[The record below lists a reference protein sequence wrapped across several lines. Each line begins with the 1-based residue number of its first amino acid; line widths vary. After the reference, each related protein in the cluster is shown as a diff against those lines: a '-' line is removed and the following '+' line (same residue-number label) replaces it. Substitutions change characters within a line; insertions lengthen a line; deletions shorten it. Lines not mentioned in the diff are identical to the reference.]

1 MRKEGIALVA
11 TLALML
17 LIALLVFGTFFTTQI
32 ELWTTRNDT
41 TSVQAFYAAEAGLQ
55 KYKAVLFQQY
65 VWREKQGGTG
75 GGSGCFTPLV
85 NGLDL
90 DRNGTLIPFTNNQL
104 VLAEN
109 EAVMDAFGNPVGRYR
124 VVLYKDAQDGQLF
137 TLVSQG
143 TSSGA
148 KATVQATFRI
158 SNTGY
163 LEQAIFAGTGQAN
176 KRLNGRAT
184 IRGGIYVVGSP
195 SDPDQTVI
203 EANGDFALYNWYNL
217 NAYSGIANR
226 VEESYRE
233 VQDLCASLRVQYGK
247 ISVGESAQ
255 IGEPTNKVK
264 GVFVG
269 RGAQD
274 ITGENGKNVDVCRN
288 NKNNKGVK
296 GVCTETLGGFDLSN
310 PPPFPTLDAKLD
322 SDACSAYPT
331 WRACLQGKA
340 ALRIQRIGNILSV
353 ASPPNVTLP
362 PSCRQAME
370 SGTLTLD
377 TQSVDCTFTRLDGSR
392 GGFRYTYTGDEK
404 SGQGLLEVF
413 GDVVL
418 EGIDVVLNR
427 PVDYRAQ
434 SGSTKSAT
442 LAVLKLNGKGG
453 NLDINGNLLPDATFG
468 LFPNHALGLL
478 AEGDIY
484 QGGQYVMAPLYAG
497 GTFRVVKDNVLFGS
511 VIANEFCTTSAGGQ
525 NTGNQGGNKN
535 NKNEEKED
543 QCNAGQKAEVVYI
556 RIPKENRPVL
566 LPGLKGGKPVFQ
578 VLSYERR

>member
-1 MRKEGIALVA
+1 MNRKGIALVA
-11 TLALML
+11 TLALMVV
-17 LIALLVFGTFFTTQI
+17 IALLVFGTFFTTQI

-176 KRLNGRAT
+176 RWLNGGAT
-184 IRGGIYVVGSP
+184 IRGGIYVVGNP
-195 SDPDQTVI
+195 NDPDQYVI
-203 EANGDFALYNWYNL
+203 EANGNFALYNWYDL
-217 NAYSGIANR
+217 NTYSGVANR
-226 VEESYRE
+226 VEPSYQRA
-233 VQDLCASLRVQYGK
+233 QDLCASLRVQYGK
-247 ISVGESAQ
+247 ISVGGSTQ
-255 IGEPTNKVK
+255 IGEPNNKVK

-274 ITGENGKNVDVCRN
+274 ITGQNVGVCQN
-288 NKNNKGVK
+288 NK
-296 GVCTETLGGFDLSN
+296 GVCTEAMGGFDLSD

-353 ASPPNVTLP
+353 ASPPNATLP
-362 PSCRQAME
+362 PSCLQAME

-392 GGFRYTYTGDEK
+392 GGFNYTYTGDKK

-434 SGSTKSAT
+434 SGSAKSAT
-442 LAVLKLNGKGG
+442 LAVPKLSGKGG

-468 LFPNHALGLL
+468 LFPNHALGLV
-478 AEGDIY
+478 AEGDVY
-484 QGGQYVMAPLYAG
+484 QRGQYVMAPVYAG

-511 VIANEFCTTSAGGQ
+511 VISNQFCTTSAG
-525 NTGNQGGNKN
+525 NQT
-535 NKNEEKED
+535 

-566 LPGLKGGKPVFQ
+566 LPSLRGGKPVFQ

>member
-1 MRKEGIALVA
+1 MNRKGIALVA
-11 TLALML
+11 TLALMVV
-17 LIALLVFGTFFTTQI
+17 IALLVFGTFFTTQI

-55 KYKAVLFQQY
+55 KYKAALFQQY
-65 VWREKQGGTG
+65 VWREQQGGTG
-75 GGSGCFTPLV
+75 GGSGCFTSLAR
-85 NGLDL
+85 GLDL
-90 DRNGTLIPFTNNQL
+90 DRDGTLTPFVNNRL
-104 VLAEN
+104 VLAQDE
-109 EAVMDAFGNPVGRYR
+109 VVTDANGNPVGRYT
-124 VVLYKDAQDGQLF
+124 VTLYKDAEDGQLF
-137 TLVSQG
+137 TLVSEG
-143 TSSGA
+143 TSGGA
-148 KATVQATFRI
+148 KARVQATFRI

-163 LEQAIFAGTGQAN
+163 LEQAIFAGAGQAN
-176 KRLNGRAT
+176 KWLNGGAT
-184 IRGGIYVVGSP
+184 IRGGVYVVGSP
-195 SDPDQTVI
+195 NDPDQYVI
-203 EANGDFALYNWYNL
+203 EANGNFALYNWYDL
-217 NAYSGIANR
+217 TTYSEVTNR
-226 VEESYRE
+226 VEPSYQRA
-233 VQDLCASLRVQYGK
+233 QDLCASLRVQYGK
-247 ISVGESAQ
+247 ISVGGSTQ
-255 IGEPTNKVK
+255 IGEPNNKVK

-274 ITGENGKNVDVCRN
+274 ITGENVGVCQN
-288 NKNNKGVK
+288 NK
-296 GVCTETLGGFDLSN
+296 GVCTEAMGGFDLSD

-340 ALRIQRIGNILSV
+340 ALRIQRIGNVLSV
-353 ASPPNVTLP
+353 ASPSDATLP
-362 PSCRQAME
+362 SSCLQAME

-377 TQSVDCTFTRLDGSR
+377 TQSVDCTFTHLDGSR
-392 GGFRYTYTGDEK
+392 GGFRYTYTGDKK

-442 LAVLKLNGKGG
+442 LAVLKLSGKGG

-484 QGGQYVMAPLYAG
+484 QRGQYVMAPLYAG

-511 VIANEFCTTSAGGQ
+511 VISNQFCTTSAG
-525 NTGNQGGNKN
+525 NQT
-535 NKNEEKED
+535 

-566 LPGLKGGKPVFQ
+566 LPSLRGGKPVFQ

>member
-1 MRKEGIALVA
+1 MNTKGIALVA
-11 TLALML
+11 TLALMVV
-17 LIALLVFGTFFTTQI
+17 IALLVFGTFFTTQI

-55 KYKAVLFQQY
+55 KYKAALFQQY

-158 SNTGY
+158 SNAGY

-176 KRLNGRAT
+176 KWLNGGAT

-203 EANGDFALYNWYNL
+203 AANGNFALYNWYDL
-217 NAYSGIANR
+217 YDLKAYPGIASR
-226 VEESYRE
+226 VEPGYQK

-247 ISVGESAQ
+247 ISVGGSAQ

-322 SDACSAYPT
+322 SDACSAYLT
-331 WRACLQGKA
+331 WRDCLQNRA
-340 ALRIQRIGNILSV
+340 ALRIRRLGNLVSIATPLGV
-353 ASPPNVTLP
+353 NLD
-362 PSCRQAME
+362 PSCLQAMQ

-377 TQSVDCTFTRLDGSR
+377 NKDKDVDCTFTRPDGSR
-392 GGFRYTYTGDEK
+392 GGFRYTYGGGK
-404 SGQGLLEVF
+404 GLLEVF

-418 EGIDVVLNR
+418 EGLNLVLNQ
-427 PVDYRAQ
+427 PTDYQASSS
-434 SGSTKSAT
+434 SGSAKSAT
-442 LAVLKLNGKGG
+442 FAVLKDKDGAGG
-453 NLDINGNLLPDATFG
+453 NLDINGSLLPDASFG
-468 LFPNHALGLL
+468 SFPGHALGFVVEKDL
-478 AEGDIY
+478 Y
-484 QGGQYVMAPLYAG
+484 QGGQYVMAPVYAG
-497 GTFRVVKDNVLFGS
+497 GTFRVEKNNVLFGS
-511 VIANEFCTTSAGGQ
+511 VIANEFYTTSA
-525 NTGNQGGNKN
+525 
-535 NKNEEKED
+535 
-543 QCNAGQKAEVVYI
+543 NAGQKAEVVYI

-566 LPGLKGGKPVFQ
+566 LPDLKGGKPVFQ

>member
-1 MRKEGIALVA
+1 MNRKGIALVA
-11 TLALML
+11 TLALMVV
-17 LIALLVFGTFFTTQI
+17 IALLVFGTFFTTQI

-55 KYKAVLFQQY
+55 KYKAALFQQY
-65 VWREKQGGTG
+65 VWREQQGGTG
-75 GGSGCFTPLV
+75 GGSGCFTSLAR
-85 NGLDL
+85 GLDL
-90 DRNGTLIPFTNNQL
+90 DRDGTLTPFVNNRL
-104 VLAEN
+104 VLAQDE
-109 EAVMDAFGNPVGRYR
+109 VVTDANGNPVGRYT
-124 VVLYKDAQDGQLF
+124 VTLYKDAEDGQLF
-137 TLVSQG
+137 TLVSEG
-143 TSSGA
+143 TSGGA
-148 KATVQATFRI
+148 KARVQATFRI
-158 SNTGY
+158 SNSDY
-163 LEQAIFAGTGQAN
+163 LEQAIFAGAGQAN
-176 KRLNGRAT
+176 RWLNGGAT
-184 IRGGIYVVGSP
+184 IRGGVYVVGSP
-195 SDPDQTVI
+195 NDPDQYVI
-203 EANGDFALYNWYNL
+203 EANGNFALYNWYDL
-217 NAYSGIANR
+217 TTYSEVTNR
-226 VEESYRE
+226 VEPSYRQ

-247 ISVGESAQ
+247 ISVGGSTQ
-255 IGEPTNKVK
+255 IGEPNNKVK

-274 ITGENGKNVDVCRN
+274 ITGENVGVCQN
-288 NKNNKGVK
+288 NK
-296 GVCTETLGGFDLSN
+296 GVCTEAMGGFDLSD

-322 SDACSAYPT
+322 SEACKGYST

-340 ALRIQRIGNILSV
+340 ALRIQRIGNVLSV
-353 ASPPNVTLP
+353 ASPSDATLP
-362 PSCRQAME
+362 SPCLQAME

-377 TQSVDCTFTRLDGSR
+377 TQSVDCTFTHLDGSR
-392 GGFRYTYTGDEK
+392 GGFRYTYTGDKK

-442 LAVLKLNGKGG
+442 LAVLKLNGNGG

-468 LFPNHALGLL
+468 LFPNHALGFL

-484 QGGQYVMAPLYAG
+484 QRGQYVMAPLYAG

-511 VIANEFCTTSAGGQ
+511 VISNQFCTTSAG
-525 NTGNQGGNKN
+525 NQT
-535 NKNEEKED
+535 

-566 LPGLKGGKPVFQ
+566 LPSLRGGKPVFQ

>member
-1 MRKEGIALVA
+1 MNTKGIALVA
-11 TLALML
+11 TLALMVV
-17 LIALLVFGTFFTTQI
+17 IALLVFGTFFTTQI

-65 VWREKQGGTG
+65 VWREQRGQGGG
-75 GGSGCFTPLV
+75 GPGCFTPLV
-85 NGLDL
+85 TGLDL

-104 VLAEN
+104 VLAED

-124 VVLYKDAQDGQLF
+124 VVLYKDAQDGELF

-176 KRLNGRAT
+176 RWLNGGAT

-203 EANGDFALYNWYNL
+203 EANGNFALYNWYNL

-226 VEESYRE
+226 VEESYRQ

-247 ISVGESAQ
+247 ISVGGSTQ
-255 IGEPTNKVK
+255 IGEPNNKVK

-269 RGAQD
+269 RGAGD
-274 ITGENGKNVDVCRN
+274 ITGQNVDVCQN
-288 NKNNKGVK
+288 NK
-296 GVCTETLGGFDLSN
+296 GVCTEAMGGFDLSD
-310 PPPFPTLDAKLD
+310 PPPFPELDRKLD

-331 WRACLQGKA
+331 WRDCLQAKA
-340 ALRIQRIGNILSV
+340 ALRIQRLGNVPSV
-353 ASPPNVTLP
+353 ASPSGITLSS
-362 PSCRQAME
+362 SCLQAMQ

-377 TQSVDCTFTRLDGSR
+377 TQSVDCTFTLDGSR
-392 GGFRYTYTGDEK
+392 GGFRYTYGGGK
-404 SGQGLLEVF
+404 GLLEVF

-418 EGIDVVLNR
+418 EGLNVVLNQ
-427 PVDYRAQ
+427 PTDYQASSS
-434 SGSTKSAT
+434 SGSAKSAT
-442 LAVLKLNGKGG
+442 FAVLAKDGEDG
-453 NLDINGNLLPDATFG
+453 NLEINGDLLPDASFG
-468 LFPNHALGLL
+468 SFPGHALGFVVEKDL
-478 AEGDIY
+478 Y
-484 QGGQYVMAPLYAG
+484 QRGQYVMAPVYAG

-511 VIANEFCTTSAGGQ
+511 VIANEFCTTSAG
-525 NTGNQGGNKN
+525 NRTS
-535 NKNEEKED
+535 
-543 QCNAGQKAEVVYI
+543 CNAGQKAEVVYI

-566 LPGLKGGKPVFQ
+566 LPDLKGGKPVFQ

>member
-1 MRKEGIALVA
+1 MNTKGIALVA
-11 TLALML
+11 TLALMVV
-17 LIALLVFGTFFTTQI
+17 IALLVFGTFFTTQI

-65 VWREKQGGTG
+65 VWREQQGQTG

-109 EAVMDAFGNPVGRYR
+109 EAVTDAFGNPVGRYR

-163 LEQAIFAGTGQAN
+163 LEQAFFAGTGQAN
-176 KRLNGRAT
+176 KWLNGGAT

-203 EANGDFALYNWYNL
+203 EANGNFALYNRYDL

-226 VEESYRE
+226 VEESYRQ

-247 ISVGESAQ
+247 IAVGGSTQ
-255 IGEPTNKVK
+255 IGEPNNKVK

-274 ITGENGKNVDVCRN
+274 ITGQNVGVCQN
-288 NKNNKGVK
+288 NK
-296 GVCTETLGGFDLSN
+296 GVCTEAMGGFDLSD
-310 PPPFPTLDAKLD
+310 PPPFPELDRKLD

-331 WRACLQGKA
+331 WRACLQNRA
-340 ALRIQRIGNILSV
+340 ALRIQRLGNQVSIATPLGV
-353 ASPPNVTLP
+353 NLD
-362 PSCRQAME
+362 PSCLQAMR

-377 TQSVDCTFTRLDGSR
+377 TQNVNCTFIRPDGSR
-392 GGFRYTYTGDEK
+392 GGFRYTYTGNNR
-404 SGQGLLEVF
+404 SGQGLLQVF

-418 EGIDVVLNR
+418 EGLNLVLNQ
-427 PVDYRAQ
+427 PTDYQASSS
-434 SGSTKSAT
+434 SGSAKSAT
-442 LAVLKLNGKGG
+442 FAVLAKDGAGG
-453 NLDINGNLLPDATFG
+453 NLEINGDLLPDASFG
-468 LFPNHALGLL
+468 SFPGHALGFVVEKNL
-478 AEGDIY
+478 Y
-484 QGGQYVMAPLYAG
+484 QRGQYVMAPLYAG

-511 VIANEFCTTSAGGQ
+511 VIANEFCTTSAG
-525 NTGNQGGNKN
+525 NQTR
-535 NKNEEKED
+535 
-543 QCNAGQKAEVVYI
+543 CNAGQKAEVVYL
-556 RIPKENRPVL
+556 RIPKENRPML
-566 LPGLKGGKPVFQ
+566 LPSLRGGKPVFQ

>member
-1 MRKEGIALVA
+1 MNTKGIALVA
-11 TLALML
+11 TLALMVV
-17 LIALLVFGTFFTTQI
+17 IALLVFGTFFTTQI

-65 VWREKQGGTG
+65 VWREQRGQGGG
-75 GGSGCFTPLV
+75 GPGCFTPLV
-85 NGLDL
+85 TGLDL

-176 KRLNGRAT
+176 KWLNGGAT

-203 EANGDFALYNWYNL
+203 EAKGNFALYNRYNL

-247 ISVGESAQ
+247 IAVGGSTE

-274 ITGENGKNVDVCRN
+274 ITGQNVDDCQN
-288 NKNNKGVK
+288 NK
-296 GVCTETLGGFDLSN
+296 GVCTEAMGGFDLSN

-331 WRACLQGKA
+331 WRNCLQNRA
-340 ALRIQRIGNILSV
+340 ALRIQRLGNQVSIATPLDV
-353 ASPPNVTLP
+353 NLD
-362 PSCRQAME
+362 SCRQAILQAMQ

-377 TQSVDCTFTRLDGSR
+377 NKDVDCTFTRRDGSR
-392 GGFRYTYTGDEK
+392 GGFRYTYTGNNR
-404 SGQGLLEVF
+404 SGQGLLQVF

-418 EGIDVVLNR
+418 EGLNLVLNQ
-427 PVDYRAQ
+427 PTDYQASSS
-434 SGSTKSAT
+434 SGSAKSAT
-442 LAVLKLNGKGG
+442 FAVLAKDGGG
-453 NLDINGNLLPDATFG
+453 NLDINGSLLPDASFG
-468 LFPNHALGLL
+468 SFPGHALGFVVEKDL
-478 AEGDIY
+478 Y
-484 QGGQYVMAPLYAG
+484 QQGQYVMAPVYAG
-497 GTFRVVKDNVLFGS
+497 GTFRVEKNNVLFGS
-511 VIANEFCTTSAGGQ
+511 VIANEFCTTSAGDR
-525 NTGNQGGNKN
+525 TS
-535 NKNEEKED
+535 
-543 QCNAGQKAEVVYI
+543 CNAGQKAEVVYI

>member
-1 MRKEGIALVA
+1 MNRKGIALVA
-11 TLALML
+11 TLALMVV
-17 LIALLVFGTFFTTQI
+17 IALLVFGTFFTTQI

-65 VWREKQGGTG
+65 VWREQRGQTG
-75 GGSGCFTPLV
+75 GGSGCFTSLV
-85 NGLDL
+85 TGLDL
-90 DRNGTLIPFTNNQL
+90 ERNGTLTPFTNNQL
-104 VLAEN
+104 VLADG
-109 EAVMDAFGNPVGRYR
+109 EAVTDAFGNPVGRYR

-143 TSSGA
+143 TSSSA

-176 KRLNGRAT
+176 KWLNGGAT
-184 IRGGIYVVGSP
+184 IRGGVYVVGSP

-203 EANGDFALYNWYNL
+203 DANGNFALYNRYDL
-217 NAYSGIANR
+217 NTYSGIADR
-226 VEESYRE
+226 VESPYRQ

-247 ISVGESAQ
+247 IAVGGSTQ
-255 IGEPTNKVK
+255 IGEPDNKVK

-274 ITGENGKNVDVCRN
+274 ITGQNVDVCQN
-288 NKNNKGVK
+288 NK
-296 GVCTETLGGFDLSN
+296 GVCTEAMGGFDLSN
-310 PPPFPTLDAKLD
+310 PPPFPTLDTKMD

-331 WRACLQGKA
+331 WRACLRTKA
-340 ALRIQRIGNILSV
+340 ALRIQRLGNVLSV
-353 ASPPNVTLP
+353 ASPPGITLSSD
-362 PSCRQAME
+362 SCLQAMQ

-392 GGFRYTYTGDEK
+392 GGFRYTYAGNNK

-418 EGIDVVLNR
+418 EGVDVVLKK
-427 PVDYRAQ
+427 PTDYRVQ
-434 SGSTKSAT
+434 SGSARSAT
-442 LAVLKLNGKGG
+442 LAVLQLGGNGG
-453 NLDINGNLLPDATFG
+453 NLDINANFLPDATFG
-468 LFPNHALGLL
+468 SFPGHALGLVVEKDL
-478 AEGDIY
+478 Y
-484 QGGQYVMAPLYAG
+484 QRGQYVMAPVYAG

-511 VIANEFCTTSAGGQ
+511 AIANQFCTTSAGSQ
-525 NTGNQGGNKN
+525 TS
-535 NKNEEKED
+535 
-543 QCNAGQKAEVVYI
+543 CNAGQKAEVVYI

-566 LPGLKGGKPVFQ
+566 LPSLRGGKPVFQ

>member
-1 MRKEGIALVA
+1 MNTKGIALVA
-11 TLALML
+11 TLALMVV
-17 LIALLVFGTFFTTQI
+17 IALLVFGTFFTTQI

-65 VWREKQGGTG
+65 VWREQRGQGGG
-75 GGSGCFTPLV
+75 GPGCFTPLV
-85 NGLDL
+85 TGLDL

-104 VLAEN
+104 VLAED

-163 LEQAIFAGTGQAN
+163 LEQAVFAGTGQAN
-176 KRLNGRAT
+176 KWLNGGAT

-203 EANGDFALYNWYNL
+203 AANGNFALYNWYNL
-217 NAYSGIANR
+217 NDYSGIASR
-226 VEESYRE
+226 VEPGYQK

-247 ISVGESAQ
+247 ISVGGSTQ
-255 IGEPTNKVK
+255 IGEPQNKVK

-269 RGAQD
+269 RGAGD
-274 ITGENGKNVDVCRN
+274 ITGQNVDVCEN
-288 NKNNKGVK
+288 NK
-296 GVCTETLGGFDLSN
+296 GVCTEAMGGFDLSN

-331 WRACLQGKA
+331 WRDCLQNRA
-340 ALRIQRIGNILSV
+340 ALRIRRLGNLVSIATPLGV
-353 ASPPNVTLP
+353 NLD
-362 PSCRQAME
+362 PSCLQALQ

-377 TQSVDCTFTRLDGSR
+377 NKDVDCTFTRLDGSR
-392 GGFRYTYTGDEK
+392 GGFRYTYTGNNR
-404 SGQGLLEVF
+404 SGQGLLQVF

-418 EGIDVVLNR
+418 EGLNVVLNQ
-427 PVDYRAQ
+427 PTDYQASSS
-434 SGSTKSAT
+434 SGSAKSAT
-442 LAVLKLNGKGG
+442 FAVLAKDGAGG
-453 NLDINGNLLPDATFG
+453 NLDINGSLLPDASFG
-468 LFPNHALGLL
+468 SFPGHALGLVVEKNL
-478 AEGDIY
+478 Y
-484 QGGQYVMAPLYAG
+484 QRGQYVMAPLYAG
-497 GTFRVVKDNVLFGS
+497 GTFRVVKDKVLFGS

-535 NKNEEKED
+535 NKN
-543 QCNAGQKAEVVYI
+543 AMYTS
-556 RIPKENRPVL
+556 
-566 LPGLKGGKPVFQ
+566 KPP
-578 VLSYERR
+578 